1 MRRYNSKKDIIGEV
15 NVMTKVKIVTDSTVD
30 IDQSIIE
37 ELNIEIVPLSITID
51 GESYIDRFGIK
62 PDEFMDKMKH
72 STELPKSS
80 QPAVGTFV
88 DVYNRLGEDGSK
100 ILSIHMTGGMSGTV
114 GSAESAAG
122 ISDSD
127 VTVVD
132 SRFISF
138 ALSFQV
144 VAAAKMAKEGKDL
157 QGILNKLDEVRS
169 NSDLFIM
176 VDTLDNL
183 VKGGR
188 IGRGKA
194 LIGSLL
200 NIKPIASL
208 ADGVYTPVT
217 KVRSHS
223 QVIKFFTKQFKED
236 IAGKVVKGVGIAH
249 AGSLKQAQAL
259 KEALYEASGFED
271 IQIAYTTPVIST
283 HTGPGALALMYY
295 AE

>member
-1 MRRYNSKKDIIGEV
+1 
-15 NVMTKVKIVTDSTVD
+15 MTNVKIVTDSTVD
-30 IDQSIIE
+30 IDQSLIE

-80 QPAVGTFV
+80 QPAVGSFV

-114 GSAESAAG
+114 GSAESAAN
-122 ISDSD
+122 ISESD

-144 VAAAKMAKEGKDL
+144 VAAAKMANEGKAL
-157 QGILNKLDEVRS
+157 QEIINKLNDIRS
-169 NSDLFIM
+169 NTDLYIM

-217 KVRSHS
+217 KARSHS
-223 QVIKFFTKQFKED
+223 QVIKYYTKQFKED
-236 IAGKVVKGVGIAH
+236 IAGKMVKGVGIAH

-259 KEALYEASGFED
+259 KDALYEVSGFED